1 LREQRRHLRVD
12 APVARFVGIGQ
23 RTATDPAAEAQ
34 VVELI
39 GARGQT
45 VFDVAQALA
54 KGQLREGHAQK
65 LIPAREGFEL
75 VMAPITLH
83 TPAELLRMD
92 PFDDLRKNRFS
103 REHASRIRD
112 PAPSRSHPF

>member
-1 LREQRRHLRVD
+1 
-12 APVARFVGIGQ
+12 
-23 RTATDPAAEAQ
+23 

-45 VFDVAQALA
+45 ILDVAWAFA

-65 LIPAREGFEL
+65 LIPARKGPEFVIAL
-75 VMAPITLH
+75 ITLH

-92 PFDDLRKNRFS
+92 QLDNLRKNRFS

-112 PAPSRSHPF
+112 PAPSRSHPFSAASHSP